1 MDRSNALHLKSGCM
15 AAIFTYSQNHQMKA
29 WQKWASMYGRY
40 VAMNIDEHQAV
51 YNPAASR

>member
-1 MDRSNALHLKSGCM
+1 M